1 LYPDIAKLTDDEPL
15 DVYGQPKTIPPFNM
29 FVAGTS
35 CKNFSMLRSTRR
47 LDIEDKGCSG
57 ETFLAATEVLFKEKP
72 AMALFE
78 NVQTAPWLKMQ
89 EYITGRVKLSEC
101 DSSKAIKEI
110 KDKGKELTFV
120 LDEDGDIVVDRVP
133 AVYGVRCG
141 AVVSGFLRPG
151 SSSLKEVRWP
161 AQIQKKP
168 CTLSDLVKANNIS
181 RENDTIVFQTEC
193 TFFLRCNRMPPAE
206 QSRFIYRIM
215 LTYFSVYRHVL
226 HSYCQGRHEGIRSPA
241 DSSENVHVR
250 MAPR

>member
-1 LYPDIAKLTDDEPL
+1 MCFPAKTTPSNKVCNCEFCIGYIISSLNVAFPFTAYLARNFSSELYPDIAKLTDDEPL

-35 CKNFSMLRSTRR
+35 CKNFSMLRSRHR

-72 AMALFE
+72 AMAIFE

-110 KDKGKELTFV
+110 KDKGKELTFI

-141 AVVSGFLRPG
+141 TVVSGFVRPG
-151 SSSLKEVRWP
+151 SSKMNKVHWP
-161 AQIQKKP
+161 AQSQKKP
-168 CTLSDLVKANNIS
+168 CTLSDLIKANKIS
-181 RENDTIVFQTEC
+181 RKEDTMVFQTEC
-193 TFFLRCNRMPPAE
+193 TL
-206 QSRFIYRIM
+206 
-215 LTYFSVYRHVL
+215 
-226 HSYCQGRHEGIRSPA
+226 SPLL
-241 DSSENVHVR
+241 
-250 MAPR
+250 